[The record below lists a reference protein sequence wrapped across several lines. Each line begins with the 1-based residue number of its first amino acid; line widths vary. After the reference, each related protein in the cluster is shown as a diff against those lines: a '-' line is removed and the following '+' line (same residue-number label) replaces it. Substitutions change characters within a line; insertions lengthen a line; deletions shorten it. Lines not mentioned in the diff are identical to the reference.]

1 MTPRRVGSVYVYDQP
16 NKPAEDYDV
25 PTSCYF
31 VPGTKPPPII
41 PDDSMTY
48 DIPVSSTGRT
58 YDAPQVDDGGDTY
71 DVPRNLLGN
80 DFESA
85 PWSNRSSA
93 LSDASGGSSTVS
105 SSLSFHSLHVGSTP
119 SSSERSSAD
128 MSTQD
133 IYDIPPSA
141 KIAVGTGG
149 KVELLS
155 RQLKSGGSFEKPD
168 IPRKKDV
175 FKVLRKQSG
184 TPDFPPHSTDI
195 YDVPSSKQFGYDS
208 SDYDVP
214 KVDCETDELDVEVI
228 YDSVRSA
235 SKPGDLKTAPAIVD
249 LPKKQKR
256 TSRASSKGEDS
267 VYDIPPQVM
276 KDTTLVDQS
285 RSEAF
290 SELVN
295 RFSHCSDDSESSICV
310 PYDELPLELDTA
322 LELLVKLQQYV
333 QRSTTKLLGFVSA
346 TWRQKDELESRLYDI
361 KIASVAVKCC
371 LQDFVEFGQGA
382 LANSARAADRKL
394 IQKIVRQLE
403 PLQAS
408 LQKLNNN
415 MANLDA
421 ANWQL
426 STLVIEGNSANANDD
441 LNEIVNISKD
451 VPSTSRLMTSLIQGN
466 SSLLFK
472 CPQRDSTRD
481 STGKPPSGSAT
492 SQSKPRRPPPPL
504 KPKPRLTVSN
514 QRDSCDE
521 DEGMQKRPLPS
532 PPSTS
537 ASTTSMP
544 PSQPNVS
551 ESVYAVPRSLQE
563 EVTSPAVDDE
573 DYENDSREWLDEY
586 DYVQLTS
593 AAATAQQKKMEE
605 RNANVIKASNKDKQ
619 LLNKQRNT
627 QNQYSPSPVQQPP
640 FLSPSSKSIVQSPQS
655 ANSPQSIPSTR
666 LSNTPQRDMPQC
678 QPPHMV
684 PLSQLSGSTYS
695 STVGG
700 VLSDMPSSPEHRL
713 STPFMI
719 RLERLKQE
727 TQTPVQ
733 TLQVPQTAPPPVTLD
748 ENERQ
753 IVMFY
758 ASQIDDHLKQL
769 IQAIGAFFQC
779 VEYNQPPKVFISY
792 SKFVVLAAHK
802 LVYTG
807 DSIARNIYTDDVQ
820 SKITSCA
827 NLLCDCLKET
837 VTATKVAALHY
848 PSIVRVQEMVDRVVD
863 VSHAGNE
870 LRLAIIQA
878 AML

>member
-1 MTPRRVGSVYVYDQP
+1 
-16 NKPAEDYDV
+16 
-25 PTSCYF
+25 
-31 VPGTKPPPII
+31 
-41 PDDSMTY
+41 MTY

-58 YDAPQVDDGGDTY
+58 YDALQVDGGDTY

-80 DFESA
+80 SFESA

-93 LSDASGGSSTVS
+93 LSDASGGSSAIS

-128 MSTQD
+128 LSTQD

-141 KIAVGTGG
+141 KIAVGTCG
-149 KVELLS
+149 KVEPPG
-155 RQLKSGGSFEKPD
+155 RQLRSGGSFDKPD
-168 IPRKKDV
+168 VPRKKDV

-184 TPDFPPHSTDI
+184 TPDYLSQSTDI
-195 YDVPSSKQFGYDS
+195 YDVPQSKQFGYDS

-214 KVDCETDELDVEVI
+214 KGDYETDELDVEVI
-228 YDSVRSA
+228 YDSSRSV
-235 SKPGDLKTAPAIVD
+235 SKTGDLKTKTAIVD
-249 LPKKQKR
+249 LPKKQNR

-276 KDTTLVDQS
+276 KDTTPMVDQS

-295 RFSHCSDDSESSICV
+295 RFSHCSDDAESTISV

-346 TWRQKDELESRLYDI
+346 TWRQKDDLESRLYDI

-382 LANSARAADRKL
+382 LANSARTADRKL

-408 LQKLNNN
+408 LQKLNKN

-426 STLVIEGNSANANDD
+426 STLVIEGSSSNIDDD
-441 LNEIVNISKD
+441 LSEIVNISKD

-472 CPQRDSTRD
+472 SPQQSTRD

-504 KPKPRLTVSN
+504 KPKPRLSVSN
-514 QRDSCDE
+514 QRNSCDE

-532 PPSTS
+532 PPAAS
-537 ASTTSMP
+537 ASTTPVP
-544 PSQPNVS
+544 PGQPSVS
-551 ESVYAVPRSLQE
+551 DSVYAVPRSLKE
-563 EVTSPAVDDE
+563 DEVTAPAIDDE
-573 DYENDSREWLDEY
+573 DYENDSGEWLDEY

-605 RNANVIKASNKDKQ
+605 HNANVIKGSNKDKQ
-619 LLNKQRNT
+619 LLNQQRNA
-627 QNQYSPSPVQQPP
+627 QNQYSPSPVQVKGAAPQPTNQSQPP
-640 FLSPSSKSIVQSPQS
+640 LFLSPSSKNVFPSPQS
-655 ANSPQSIPSTR
+655 ANSPQSIPYKRT
-666 LSNTPQRDMPQC
+666 SNTPQREIPQC
-678 QPPHMV
+678 QPPQMV
-684 PLSQLSGSTYS
+684 PQSQLSGSTYS

-700 VLSDMPSSPEHRL
+700 VLIDMPSSPEHRL

-727 TQTPVQ
+727 TQTSPP
-733 TLQVPQTAPPPVTLD
+733 QVPQVAPPVTLD

-753 IVMFY
+753 IVVFY
-758 ASQIDDHLKQL
+758 ASQIDDHLRQL
-769 IQAIGAFFQC
+769 VDAIGAFFQC
-779 VEYNQPPKVFISY
+779 VEYSQPPKVFISY

-820 SKITSCA
+820 VKITTCA